1 MVIMARI
8 RYALRTLAKS
18 PLLSLVVILSLGLGI
33 GANTAIFSLLHQIVL
48 ASLPVQKPEELV
60 LVKSPG
66 EFKDGRSSSDDSGKQ
81 DYIFSYPMFRELEKH
96 AQGVTGLAGFR
107 ALGGNL
113 AFGKQTVNGRVAVVS
128 GGYFPLLGVQP
139 PLGRTI
145 APEDDR
151 TGAGNAVAVLGYGFW
166 RDKLG
171 GRTDVLNQTIRVN
184 AHPFAIVGI
193 APNGFDG
200 TTLGMDLDVYVPM
213 SFKPLLTP
221 NWNGTDRWDDYWIY
235 LIARLKPGVT
245 SQQAA
250 AALNGTYSS
259 LVEQQSRDY
268 HPRDL
273 SRVERFRNSRLTLAE
288 GKRGNSSTR
297 DESRTPLIILM
308 IATALVLLIA
318 MANAANLLLARSAE
332 RRRELAIRSAMGA
345 GRGELIGQ
353 LLTEALLLAFCGGL
367 AGLALGAIT
376 LKALIATLA
385 GDTPI
390 YFLTARLEWPVLL
403 FALGLSVL
411 TGLLFGLYPA
421 WDGARVNL
429 ATTLKDESGQS
440 SSTRGAAGARKL
452 LVCAQV
458 TLAAVLLIPT
468 GLFLKSLVNLMHVD
482 LGMNT
487 ENVVGF
493 SVSPA
498 LNAYKAEQSRALFER
513 MERELAA
520 IPGVR
525 SVTCAS
531 VPLIAG
537 SNWGDTVK
545 IEGASRDRDY
555 NANFNEIGPGFLG
568 KMGIPLIAGRE
579 FTESDNLAGPKVAL
593 VNQQFV
599 KAFLG
604 GRSPIGVR
612 ISDSDKPPDI
622 EIVGVV
628 KDTHYSAV
636 KQDPPKLFYR
646 PWEQDKEIDSLSF
659 YVRSALPPARM
670 FGQIR
675 RVMSTLDRDLPL
687 ENLRTLDDQ
696 IALSIQSDRLVLQLA
711 AAFAVLA
718 TALAMLGLY
727 GVMAHSVTRRTR
739 EIGIRMALGAGPD
752 RILSMVLRE
761 MLWIVGIGLAA
772 GIAIALSVTRF
783 AESQLYGVK
792 PRDAVVV
799 AAASLALA
807 LTAFAAGYLPA
818 RRAARVNPLDALH
831 YE

>member
-1 MVIMARI
+1 
-8 RYALRTLAKS
+8 
-18 PLLSLVVILSLGLGI
+18 
-33 GANTAIFSLLHQIVL
+33 
-48 ASLPVQKPEELV
+48 
-60 LVKSPG
+60 
-66 EFKDGRSSSDDSGKQ
+66 
-81 DYIFSYPMFRELEKH
+81 
-96 AQGVTGLAGFR
+96 
-107 ALGGNL
+107 
-113 AFGKQTVNGRVAVVS
+113 
-128 GGYFPLLGVQP
+128 
-139 PLGRTI
+139 
-145 APEDDR
+145 
-151 TGAGNAVAVLGYGFW
+151 
-166 RDKLG
+166 
-171 GRTDVLNQTIRVN
+171 
-184 AHPFAIVGI
+184 
-193 APNGFDG
+193 
-200 TTLGMDLDVYVPM
+200 MDIDVYVPM

-221 NWNGTDRWDDYWIY
+221 NWDGTDRWNDYWIY

-245 SQQAA
+245 RQQAA
-250 AALNGTYSS
+250 AALNGPYSA
-259 LVEQQSRDY
+259 LVPQQAKNY

-273 SRVERFRNSRLTLAE
+273 SRVERFRNSRLTLVE
-288 GKRGNSSTR
+288 GSRGNSSTR

-345 GRGELIGQ
+345 SRGELVGQ

-367 AGLALGAIT
+367 AGLALGAVT

-390 YFLTARLEWPVLL
+390 YFLSARLEWPVLL

-440 SSTRGAAGARKL
+440 SSTRAAAGARKL

-513 MERELAA
+513 MQRELAA

-537 SNWGDTVK
+537 DNWGDSVK
-545 IEGASRDRDY
+545 IEGAPLDRDY
-555 NANFNEIGPGFLG
+555 NANFNEIGPGFFG
-568 KMGIPLIAGRE
+568 KMDIPLIAGRE
-579 FTESDNLAGPKVAL
+579 FTDADNLAGPKVAI

-604 GRSPIGVR
+604 GRDPIGVR
-612 ISDSDKPPDI
+612 MSTDSDKPPDI

-636 KQDPPKLFYR
+636 KQDPPKLFYV
-646 PWEQDKEIDSLSF
+646 PWEQDKELNSLSF
-659 YVRSALPPARM
+659 YVRSAQPPARM

-675 RVMSTLDRDLPL
+675 RVMSSLDRDLPL
-687 ENLRTLDDQ
+687 EDLRTLDAQ

-792 PRDAVVV
+792 PRDTVVV